1 MTFKELREKSGMN
14 KTDFSKYFGIPYRT
28 VQNWELG
35 LRECPEY
42 LLDLMQYKLEKED
55 IAKAEEILVKAHREA
70 ALLALKNTMK
80 AHEEWKKQHPRPK
93 HKKEIKKEGTAD

>member
-42 LLDLMQYKLEKED
+42 LLDLMQYKLEKEGFFLKNEAD
-55 IAKAEEILVKAHREA
+55 KVLEKAHREA
-70 ALLALKNTMK
+70 TLLEMKQKLK
-80 AHEEWKKQHPRPK
+80 AHEEWKEKHPRPK
-93 HKKEIKKEGTAD
+93 HRKEERK